1 VASFP
6 ELPTVNSVFALDNIP
21 TFWYSPERLERIPTP
36 ELGAH
41 TQSSSAFIQV
51 VDARK
56 VQKEELQVDFWPT
69 FCDLAL
75 PSIERVPSHQYM
87 RSDSPAHLL
96 PTSLTVSFASSYT
109 LHDTHIEWYQEH
121 HDMSDEASSPVHELV
136 PVASTNKN
144 NVTKDTSGIETMT
157 SVNDSSDIRVHG
169 EREDREKSSDS
180 IIALDHDRDHDRSSP
195 DIPLRRDS
203 DREQNRGHRTP
214 EEAPLHDHR
223 NFSQQPIR
231 QQPVRRVQQS
241 LRRPTPNHQPMQSQY
256 SIPRPNL
263 QTTPSTSH
271 RKKPGPKPWSMKP
284 LTKNDLEAKKELIAE
299 IERYWGKSFIKT
311 FIPKCHRPL
320 VKKGKHGKRSSFRQS
335 ENDPKKWMPSV
346 LKAILMI
353 AKKTDDKQWL
363 KEQMRDVVTYRIKHT
378 GNRKPQLVTTDF
390 DVIEDVFDS
399 GWTVAQSFAIRYKH
413 LLMNRTGTEEK
424 DEDIAH
430 IFGEGPR
437 GEGSEDSEEDS
448 EDGGDGDDDDDDDDD
463 ADQYG
468 EDRSQ
473 KEEERSLSTGY
484 FQSSGYVQPPQYPL
498 PAKPKQGYGQPHPG
512 LGQQAPP
519 RQQPRNN
526 ECSAYQ
532 DTWAP
537 PPLPHSVRRPR
548 STPMQQRPTLSP
560 SYTASEGR
568 RPHAPGSKRQRSPE
582 PYEFGQAMRNRSNNM
597 ITSATPTRQ
606 LSRKHA
612 HSSTPIPQYHLKH
625 LGIPKIK
632 TEPGLE
638 DRFGFEEYDGP
649 GNDLRVSEVDRHL
662 MDNEP
667 DDHEILRLE
676 MEAAEAKVRAAN
688 AKLRWAESNKRKAM

>member
-1 VASFP
+1 M
-6 ELPTVNSVFALDNIP
+6 
-21 TFWYSPERLERIPTP
+21 
-36 ELGAH
+36 G
-41 TQSSSAFIQV
+41 
-51 VDARK
+51 
-56 VQKEELQVDFWPT
+56 
-69 FCDLAL
+69 
-75 PSIERVPSHQYM
+75 
-87 RSDSPAHLL
+87 
-96 PTSLTVSFASSYT
+96 
-109 LHDTHIEWYQEH
+109 
-121 HDMSDEASSPVHELV
+121 DEASSPVQEHV
-136 PVASTNKN
+136 PVTSINEN
-144 NVTKDTSGIETMT
+144 NVTKDTSSIETMT
-157 SVNDSSDIRVHG
+157 SVNDPSEDRVRE
-169 EREDREKSSDS
+169 EREERKKSLDS
-180 IIALDHDRDHDRSSP
+180 IIAFDNDHDHGRSNP
-195 DIPLRRDS
+195 DIPLRRNC
-203 DREQNRGHRTP
+203 DRERDHGHRTP
-214 EEAPLHDHR
+214 QEDPLDDHR
-223 NFSQQPIR
+223 TFQHHPIR

-241 LRRPTPNHQPMQSQY
+241 LQRPTPNRQPMQSQY
-256 SIPRPNL
+256 AVPCPNM

-271 RKKPGPKPWSMKP
+271 RKKPGPKPWSTKP

-335 ENDPKKWMPSV
+335 ENDPNKWMPSV

-413 LLMNRTGTEEK
+413 LLMNRTDTEEK

-437 GEGSEDSEEDS
+437 GEGSAGSEEDS
-448 EDGGDGDDDDDDDDD
+448 EDGVDHEDDDDDD
-463 ADQYG
+463 ADQYD

-473 KEEERSLSTGY
+473 EEEERSLSTEY
-484 FQSSGYVQPPQYPL
+484 FKSSGYVQPPQYPL
-498 PAKPKQGYGQPHPG
+498 PEKPKQGYGQPHPG
-512 LGQQAPP
+512 LGQQAP

-526 ECSAYQ
+526 ERSAYQ

-537 PPLPHSVRRPR
+537 PPLPHSVQRPR
-548 STPMQQRPTLSP
+548 STPMQQRPTPSP
-560 SYTASEGR
+560 SYTTSEGR
-568 RPHAPGSKRQRSPE
+568 RPYALDSKRQRSPE
-582 PYEFGQAMRNRSNNM
+582 PYEFGQTKRNRSNNM
-597 ITSATPTRQ
+597 ITSAAPTRQ
-606 LSRKHA
+606 LSRIHA

-625 LGIPKIK
+625 PGIPKIK

-638 DRFGFEEYDGP
+638 DRFECEEYDGP
-649 GNDLRVSEVDRHL
+649 GNYLRASEMDQRV

-667 DDHEILRLE
+667 NDHEILRLE